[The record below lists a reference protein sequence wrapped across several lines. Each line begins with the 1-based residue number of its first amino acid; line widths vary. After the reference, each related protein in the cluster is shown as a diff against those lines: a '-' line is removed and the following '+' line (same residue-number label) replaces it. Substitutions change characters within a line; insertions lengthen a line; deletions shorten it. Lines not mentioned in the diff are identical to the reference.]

1 MKKLK
6 ADSIAGLL
14 CMAFGIFFLIM
25 TATNPQLSFIAT
37 TSDGVPG
44 AGFFPYILSVLIIIM
59 GAALVVRGIRQ
70 EGKQYVEWTPENKKN
85 LRVMFLTVAGIIVF
99 LAAWKITAPYFG
111 NTTFMVCVFLFEIY
125 LNKLFERTWKF
136 ALIYAVV
143 FTAFIYLVFNVG
155 FSILFN
161 A

>member
-1 MKKLK
+1 MKKFS
-6 ADSIAGLL
+6 ADAIAGLL
-14 CMAFGIFFLIM
+14 TMVFGAFFFIM
-25 TATNPQLSFIAT
+25 TAINPQLSFGSQ

-44 AGFFPYILSVLIIIM
+44 GGFFPYILSVLIIIM
-59 GAALVVRGIRQ
+59 GGALVMRGM
-70 EGKQYVEWTPENKKN
+70 KNSDKKYVDMTPEMKKN
-85 LRVMFLTVAGIIVF
+85 LKVMLLTVVGLVVF

-111 NTTFMVCVFLFEIY
+111 NTAFMVCVFLLELY
-125 LNKLFERTWKF
+125 MNKLFERTWKF

-143 FTAFIYLVFNVG
+143 FTLFIYLVFNMG

>member
-6 ADSIAGLL
+6 ADAIAGLL
-14 CMAFGIFFLIM
+14 CMAFGIFFFIM
-25 TATNPQLSFIAT
+25 TAINPQLSFIAT

-44 AGFFPYILSVLIIIM
+44 GGFFPYILSVLIIIM
-59 GAALVVRGIRQ
+59 GAALVVRGVRQ
-70 EGKQYVEWTPENKKN
+70 GDKQYVQWTLENKKN
-85 LRVMFLTVAGIIVF
+85 LKVMLLTVAGLIVF

-111 NTTFMVCVFLFEIY
+111 NTAFMVCVFLFEIY

-143 FTAFIYLVFNVG
+143 FTAFIYLVFNMG

>member
-6 ADSIAGLL
+6 ADAVAGLL
-14 CMAFGIFFLIM
+14 CVAFGLFFLIM

-44 AGFFPYILSVLIIIM
+44 GGFFPYILSILIVIL
-59 GAALVVRGIRQ
+59 GAALVIRGLRQ
-70 EGKQYVEWTPENKKN
+70 EEKKYVEWTPENRKN
-85 LRVMFLTVAGIIVF
+85 LKIMLLTVAGLIVF
-99 LAAWKITAPYFG
+99 LAAWKITAPYFE
-111 NTTFMVCVFLFEIY
+111 NTAFMVCVFLFEIY

-136 ALIYAVV
+136 ALIYAVI
-143 FTAFIYLVFNVG
+143 FTLFIYLVFNMG